1 MDTRE
6 LKERLYE
13 ELARMGK
20 AMASSKRLELLDL
33 LAQGERTVEALA
45 TAAAM
50 GVTNTSAHLQVLR
63 RGGLVTARKQGTHVY
78 YRLPDDD
85 VAQFMLRFRNLAR
98 ARLADVEQ
106 AGRDYVGPADHV
118 EPVTRD
124 ELLARLR
131 SGDVTVVDVRPPEEY
146 AAGHIAGALSV
157 PIDELEA
164 RLAELPTDV
173 GVVAYCRGPFCVYSS
188 QAVRRL
194 REHGHQ
200 AQRLQDGFPEWRLE
214 GLPTGG

>member
-1 MDTRE
+1 
-6 LKERLYE
+6 
-13 ELARMGK
+13 MGK
-20 AMASSKRLELLDL
+20 AMASPKRLELLDL

-63 RGGLVTARKQGTHVY
+63 HGGLVTARKQGTRVY

-85 VAQFMLRFRNLAR
+85 VARFTLRFRDLAR

-106 AGRDYVGPADHV
+106 AGRDYFGPAEDV
-118 EPVTRD
+118 QPVTRD

-131 SGDVTVVDVRPPEEY
+131 TGDVTVVDVRPPEEY

-157 PIDELEA
+157 PLDELEA
-164 RLAELPTDV
+164 RLAELPADT

-188 QAVRRL
+188 QAVRML

-200 AQRLQDGFPEWRLE
+200 ARRLQDGFPEWRLA
-214 GLPTGG
+214 GLPTGARRPAPRRAIG